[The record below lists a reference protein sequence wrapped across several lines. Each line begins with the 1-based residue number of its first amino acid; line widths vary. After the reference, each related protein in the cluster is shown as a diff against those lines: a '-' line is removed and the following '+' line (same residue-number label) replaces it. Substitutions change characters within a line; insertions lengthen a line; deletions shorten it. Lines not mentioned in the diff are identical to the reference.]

1 MITYS
6 YGQAGDDDVDVITD
20 VYNEAV
26 VEGGSTTDLTLVGRA
41 SRKAW
46 LERHRDPYAVFVI
59 TAEEDGVRRDIGF
72 ASISV
77 FYDRPGYDG
86 VCSLAYYIARDARGS
101 GAGAFTMRALL
112 DECAARGMRR
122 ACTTIFA
129 DNAASTGLCERFGF
143 TRYGYMPDAAYDS
156 RRTLHAMS
164 YWYVDIDR

>member
-6 YGQAGDDDVDVITD
+6 YRQAGDDDVDVITD

-26 VEGGSTTDLTLVGRA
+26 VEGGSTTDLTPVGRA

-101 GAGAFTMRALL
+101 GAGVFTMRALL
-112 DECAARGMRR
+112 DECAAHGMRR